1 VIRRVL
7 HVVGMG
13 NRFTAKPTATRKDPV
28 RSIRLPAPLM
38 AAFER
43 AAKLV
48 GLSFNAWLV
57 GAGEDR
63 MAREKAARERAAGK

>member
-1 VIRRVL
+1 
-7 HVVGMG
+7 MG
-13 NRFTAKPTATRKDPV
+13 NRFTAKPTATRRDPV

-38 AAFER
+38 AAFQR

-57 GAGEDR
+57 GAGEER
-63 MAREKAARERAAGK
+63 MAREKAEREKDKAK